1 MKRRINVPTDLA
13 AITTVGAEEDPQAVG
28 MTTADVEAIWAAVVG
43 AYRTGAH
50 PAMALCLRRDGQ
62 VILDRAIGHAHGNGP
77 DDEPAS
83 PKVLATPD
91 TPFGVFSASKA
102 MTATVV
108 HLLAERGALRLTDR
122 VADHVPAFA
131 ANGKADITIGQV
143 LSHRSGLRLL
153 PDGAL
158 DLDVLCDT
166 ERLMQ
171 MICAMEPDTAPGAR
185 QAYHAISGGFILGEV
200 VRRATGAGI
209 DAVLADSILQPLGFR
224 WLQYGAAAADV
235 PSIARNYPMGKPLSP
250 RVETKAL
257 GAPLAH
263 LIAMSNDP
271 RWSSVPMPA
280 ANTVATANELS
291 RFYELLRCGGELDG
305 VRVFEPDTL
314 RRALGEPGRATLD
327 GTLHL
332 PIRFSGGFMLGA
344 KRIGPFGP
352 DTPNAFGHPGLV
364 YMPAWADPDRA
375 LSGAL
380 LTTGKAVVY
389 RGLGAFLDVMTT
401 ISKRVPSDRNQK

>member
-1 MKRRINVPTDLA
+1 MKGRIDVAGDLESV
-13 AITTVGAEEDPQAVG
+13 TTVGVETDPRSVG
-28 MTTADVEAIWAAVVG
+28 LTPDDVEAIWSAVVR

-62 VILDRAIGHAHGNGP
+62 VVLDRAIGHARGNGP
-77 DDEPAS
+77 DDTPAT
-83 PKVLATPD
+83 PKVLATPE

-102 MTATVV
+102 VTATLI
-108 HLLAERGALRLTDR
+108 HLLSEQGALQVSDR
-122 VADHVPAFA
+122 VADHVPEFG
-131 ANGKADITIGQV
+131 ANGKADITIAQV
-143 LSHRSGLRLL
+143 LSHRSGLPLL

-158 DLDVLCDT
+158 DLDVLCDNP
-166 ERLMQ
+166 RLMDL
-171 MICAMEPDTAPGAR
+171 IYAMAPATQPGAR

-200 VRRATGAGI
+200 VRRVTGTGI
-209 DAVLADSILQPLGFR
+209 DTFLAGSILEPLGFR
-224 WLQYGAAAADV
+224 WLQYGAAPTDV
-235 PSIARNYPMGKPLSP
+235 PKIALNYSIGRQFAP

-257 GAPLAH
+257 GSPLAG

-280 ANTVATANELS
+280 ANTVSTANELS

-305 VRVFEPDTL
+305 VRVLEEATL
-314 RRALGEPGRATLD
+314 RHALGEPGRAELD
-327 GTLHL
+327 GTLRL
-332 PIRFSGGFMLGA
+332 PVRFSGGFMLGA

-352 DTPNAFGHPGLV
+352 DTANAFGHPGLV

-380 LTTGKAVVY
+380 LTTGKAVAY

-401 ISKRVPSDRNQK
+401 ISKRVPQDRTS

>member
-1 MKRRINVPTDLA
+1 MNRISGASDLA
-13 AITTVGAEEDPQAVG
+13 SVTTIGTEVDPRTVG
-28 MTTADVEAIWAAVVG
+28 MTSADVEAIWASVVR

-50 PAMALCLRRDGQ
+50 PAIALCLRREGQ
-62 VILDRAIGHAHGNGP
+62 VLLDRAIGHARGNGP
-77 DDEPAS
+77 DDSPPI

-102 MTATVV
+102 VTATII
-108 HLLAERGALRLTDR
+108 HLLAEQGALRLTDR
-122 VADHVPAFA
+122 VADHLPEFA
-131 ANGKADITIGQV
+131 ANGKGDVTIAQV
-143 LSHRSGLRLL
+143 LNHTAGLPLL

-158 DLDVLCDT
+158 DLDVLCDNP
-166 ERLMQ
+166 RLMDL
-171 MICAMEPDTAPGAR
+171 ICAMAPKTTPGSR
-185 QAYHAISGGFILGEV
+185 QAYHAISGGFVLGEV
-200 VRRATGAGI
+200 VRRATGTGI
-209 DAVLADSILQPLGFR
+209 DSVLAEAILEPLGFR

-235 PSIARNYPMGKPLSP
+235 PQVALNYSMGKPLSP
-250 RVETKAL
+250 RFETKSL
-257 GAPLAH
+257 GAPLAD

-280 ANTVATANELS
+280 ANTVSTANELS

-305 VRVFEPDTL
+305 VRVLDPATV
-314 RRALGEPGRATLD
+314 RGALSEPGRAELD
-327 GTLHL
+327 GTLRL
-332 PIRFSGGFMLGA
+332 PVRFSGGFMLGA
-344 KRIGPFGP
+344 RRIGPFGP
-352 DTPNAFGHPGLV
+352 DTANAFGHPGLV

-401 ISKRVPSDRNQK
+401 ISKRVPRERKPS